1 MADRSRRWSWHEAD
15 CLRVS
20 RTIYVA
26 VRVSGEIVVSVVGP
40 QTASGEGSAKGK
52 VFTNGKVSAKRTDE
66 ATPDRK
72 PMTCE
77 AATGK
82 MRAARHATT
91 ESHGVGGHVCR
102 AEY

>member
-1 MADRSRRWSWHEAD
+1 MAGRSRRWFWHEAD

-26 VRVSGEIVVSVVGP
+26 VRVSGEIVVSVIGP
-40 QTASGEGSAKGK
+40 QTAGGEGSAKGK
-52 VFTNGKVSAKRTDE
+52 AFTKGKVSTKRPNE
-66 ATPDRK
+66 AMADRK

-77 AATGK
+77 ASTGK

-91 ESHGVGGHVCR
+91 ESHRVGGHVCR

>member
-1 MADRSRRWSWHEAD
+1 MAERSRRWFWHEAD
-15 CLRVS
+15 RLRVS

-26 VRVSGEIVVSVVGP
+26 VRVSREIVVSVVGP
-40 QTASGEGSAKGK
+40 QTAGGEGSAKGK
-52 VFTNGKVSAKRTDE
+52 VSTKRADE
-66 ATPDRK
+66 AMADRK

-77 AATGK
+77 ASTDK

>member
-1 MADRSRRWSWHEAD
+1 MADRSRRWFWHEAD

-26 VRVSGEIVVSVVGP
+26 VRVSREIIVSVVGP
-40 QTASGEGSAKGK
+40 QTAGGEGSAKVK
-52 VFTNGKVSAKRTDE
+52 AFTKGKVSTKRADE
-66 ATPDRK
+66 TVADRK

-77 AATGK
+77 ASTDK